1 MILTDRSK
9 AIARDPL
16 RLSCQSSSYSDR
28 VFGNLRDLAGVIRG
42 QTTCLMNGLTRIDM
56 ESLGII
62 LQRLLVEGPTL
73 RIHTLI
79 ACFHGGDLVCTELFF
94 LLILVVVESSLH
106 GVSMSNHRLHRVIL
120 SIGIY
125 QGVLDFIFIWLVA
138 HHIDL
143 VLRLSK
149 VIRRLSFLSR

>member
-1 MILTDRSK
+1 MILTDRTK

-56 ESLGII
+56 ECLCII

-73 RIHTLI
+73 GIHALI
-79 ACFHGGDLVCTELFF
+79 ACFHGGDLIRAELFF
-94 LLILVVVESSLH
+94 LLILIVVESSLH
-106 GVSMSNHRLHRVIL
+106 GVSMSNHRLYRVIL
-120 SIGIY
+120 SIGI
-125 QGVLDFIFIWLVA
+125 
-138 HHIDL
+138 H
-143 VLRLSK
+143 
-149 VIRRLSFLSR
+149 